1 MTSSIGNAIRQDCKK
16 AALLLW
22 LPFTLL
28 LSCQE
33 LTVRQ
38 NYSGFRAEEEIA
50 VFAQRGHKFRLQG
63 DLNPPVD
70 RLQLT
75 PGTYMIEFIDQFSKV
90 RGAAYCDVKA
100 GVQYNIEPR
109 GFRDFPDQMKR
120 MIVGGCVA
128 LPAEKK

>member
-1 MTSSIGNAIRQDCKK
+1 MTSSIRSAIRQDFKK
-16 AALLLW
+16 AALILW
-22 LPFTLL
+22 LPFALL

-100 GVQYNIEPR
+100 GVRYNIEPR

-128 LPAEKK
+128 LPAAKK